1 MDFIKNYLNKISDC
15 SVSFTSAL
23 TDESLDEMIYKY
35 EDPLK
40 AELLPIVIYASAN
53 DSYPKDLKYC
63 LGNMD
68 CYVFIYVISG
78 KLSLKVDDKDFLVS
92 ENGFVFLNCN
102 NAFSLIS
109 LAESKIYT
117 IYFGGVSVNPY
128 YDAFS
133 TYSSLPICYP
143 DSSSCMLKE
152 LLNIRF
158 LPKKLT
164 LSLSFLP
171 AKYIIDILTDLSV
184 KAMVKNRTAEKI
196 PEYLLK
202 IKRSFDY
209 SFEESY
215 SLDDFESEFGIDK
228 YRICR
233 EFKASFGSSPIK
245 YLNENR
251 IKKAMQLLTET
262 NLTVHEIGSKI
273 GIDNTNHFINLF
285 KKEAQ
290 KTPLSYRQAMLSDIN

>member
-171 AKYIIDILTDLSV
+171 AKYIIDIKYIIKTARKVNENISSFTSAICRVLSKYV
-184 KAMVKNRTAEKI
+184 EK
-196 PEYLLK
+196 
-202 IKRSFDY
+202 
-209 SFEESY
+209 EELSEKCPDCGGKLIREGGCIRCLNCSY
-215 SLDDFESEFGIDK
+215 SKCL
-228 YRICR
+228 
-233 EFKASFGSSPIK
+233 
-245 YLNENR
+245 
-251 IKKAMQLLTET
+251 
-262 NLTVHEIGSKI
+262 
-273 GIDNTNHFINLF
+273 
-285 KKEAQ
+285 
-290 KTPLSYRQAMLSDIN
+290 